1 MGAIHTLSMQ
11 TEPPLS
17 DEALGHLFHALA
29 GHAVELQWQA
39 GASRDARPILKPGV
53 LLLPPALAQE
63 REQLTAAIAHAAGHL
78 RHSPLGQP
86 AGKLKPMGVAVVS
99 MVEDV
104 RIEAL
109 MIQRFAGL
117 RRVFLRA
124 AEATYAAG
132 VGAPD
137 AFSDLLA
144 RLHLCMLDPR
154 RKDAGY
160 WVDKGRNLLA
170 EAAEDLD
177 DPARFRRVAEV
188 LANDLGQMRV
198 RMNLHGEPVPYA
210 YGDDHSVL
218 WTHGSTAEDDAQ
230 DIVQHT
236 PPPSESPG
244 SDPSAG
250 AAAEAIPHVYPEW
263 HERLDRYR
271 PDWVTVRESRFV
283 PATDA
288 VARRP
293 IALPRVQRRQ
303 WLDRDQRLR
312 RQWEGDDID
321 LDAAIEHLLD
331 LRSGQSPSA
340 GLYQRTG
347 RGPRPRSLLV
357 LVDLSVS
364 SADHTPDGTPIMD
377 CIRRAAVALVG
388 TAAAAGDSVAVHGFC
403 SAGRH
408 AVDYVRIADFGD
420 ADPAGVDAR
429 LGAITPH
436 HSTRLGAAIRHATGL
451 LAHTLTPRRQLVVLG
466 DGVPYDI
473 DVFEPGYLE
482 ADTRDAIRRARRAGI
497 EVAALAFDGGEA
509 QVPVQLFGR
518 RETRVLL
525 RAESLGRVLSQLGE
539 VLAA

>member
-1 MGAIHTLSMQ
+1 MRNDDL
-11 TEPPLS
+11 PLS

-29 GHAVELQWQA
+29 GQAVDLQWQA
-39 GASRDARPILKPGV
+39 SGSRDARPILQSGV

-63 REQLTAAIAHAAGHL
+63 RDQLTAAVAHAAGHL
-78 RHSPLGQP
+78 RHSTLGQP

-109 MIQRFAGL
+109 MIRRFPGL
-117 RRVFLRA
+117 RRLFLRA

-137 AFSDLLA
+137 GFSDLLA
-144 RLHLCMLDPR
+144 RLHLYMLDPR
-154 RKDAGY
+154 RADAGY
-160 WVDKGRNLLA
+160 WVHKGGELLT
-170 EAAEDLD
+170 EASEDLL
-177 DPARFRRVAEV
+177 DPMRFRRAAEV

-230 DIVQHT
+230 DIVRQT
-236 PPPSESPG
+236 PP
-244 SDPSAG
+244 DTAAG
-250 AAAEAIPHVYPEW
+250 ADPATIQAVDVITHVYPEW

-271 PDWVTVRESRFV
+271 PDWVTVRESRFAL
-283 PATDA
+283 PADA
-288 VARRP
+288 ATRQAIP
-293 IALPRVQRRQ
+293 LPRVQRRQ

-321 LDAAIEHLLD
+321 LDAAIDHLLD

-364 SADHTPDGTPIMD
+364 SAERTPDGTPIME
-377 CIRRAAVALVG
+377 CIRRAAVALVS

-420 ADPAGVDAR
+420 ADPAVVDAR
-429 LGAITPH
+429 LAAITPH
-436 HSTRLGAAIRHATGL
+436 HSTRLGAAIRHATRL
-451 LAHTLTPRRQLVVLG
+451 LAHTRTPRRQLVVLG

-482 ADTRDAIRRARRAGI
+482 ADSRDAIRSARRVGI
-497 EVAALAFDGGEA
+497 EVAALAFDGGES

-525 RAESLGRVLSQLGE
+525 RAESLGRALSRLGE